1 MYQVFDKV
9 LYVGPDLNAQG
20 GIASVLRSYSHCVA
34 PFHYV
39 RSNSAKGTIP
49 GLFALVMHLFRLPY
63 FKWAKSIN
71 IIHIHS
77 ASGKSFVRKSLIIKV
92 AKMLG
97 YKIVF
102 HSHSGYFKDY
112 VTKVG
117 KSKICSIL
125 DKCDAIVA
133 LSNVWKRYFEE
144 ELGYKNVFVIN
155 NIVYKVDKIRNNNRH
170 GKLKMLF
177 LGLICDNKGI
187 FDLVNMI
194 AEHKS
199 EFEDKIELNVG
210 GVGEDVRLQN
220 MIDQYGLAQMVKP
233 LGWVSGDLK
242 NELLADCDV
251 IILPSYNEGL
261 PIFILEAMAYSKP
274 VISTT
279 VGGIPE
285 VVTTGENGYLIN
297 PGDKEEMLKAIN
309 YYLNNPLHI
318 EREGI
323 NGYRKVIDYY
333 PDAVRSQLYE
343 LYLGLMKC

>member
-1 MYQVFDKV
+1 MGKDIFDKV
-9 LYVGPDLNAQG
+9 LFVGPDVNAQG

-49 GLFALVMHLFRLPY
+49 GLFALVMLLFRLPY
-63 FKWAKSIN
+63 FKWAKSIK

-125 DKCDAIVA
+125 DKCDAIVV

-144 ELGYKNVFVIN
+144 ELGYKNVCVIN
-155 NIVYKVDKIRNNNRH
+155 NIVYKVDKIKNNNRH

-199 EFEDKIELNVG
+199 ELEDKIELNVG

-251 IILPSYNEGL
+251 CVLPSYVEGV
-261 PIFILEAMAYSKP
+261 PISILEAMANGKA
-274 VISTT
+274 VIAST

-285 VVTTGENGYLIN
+285 IVEDNVTGLLHA
-297 PGDKEEMLKAIN
+297 PGDKEGIYKAVKYVN
-309 YYLNNPLHI
+309 ENSDALSRFGHK
-318 EREGI
+318 
-323 NGYRKVIDYY
+323 GYEKVIAFY
-333 PDAVRSQLYE
+333 PEAVVLSLKQLY
-343 LYLGLMKC
+343 LTLC